1 MFDGLRI
8 GSGFDVH
15 PFKEGRPLILGGVH
29 IPHPKGL
36 EGHSDAD
43 ALIHAVVDSILG
55 ALGLGDIGQHFS
67 PSNPRWKDAA
77 SSKFLEYACEKLEE
91 RKGKILSIDTTIL
104 AEEPKMAPHY
114 ESMRKNLA
122 NILKISIDRVSVKAT
137 TTEKLGFVGRSEGIA
152 AQATCLLHLS

>member
-1 MFDGLRI
+1 MFEGLRI

-15 PFKEGRPLILGGVH
+15 PFKEGRPLVLGGVP
-29 IPHPKGL
+29 IPHSKGL
-36 EGHSDAD
+36 DGHSDAD

-67 PSNPRWKDAA
+67 PSNSRWKDAA
-77 SSKFLEYACEKLEE
+77 STKFLEYAKEKVAEK
-91 RKGKILSIDTTIL
+91 KGQILSIDSTIL

-114 ESMRKNLA
+114 EKMRKNLA
-122 NILKISIDRVSVKAT
+122 SILNISMDRVSVKAT